1 MALVWVFNGSGG
13 KFPSAVFSSVVTAEP
28 WIAKHS
34 LTGVLTQY
42 SIDTPSEFTQAVA
55 SAQLDYQAG
64 VSAQTIGEIRDA
76 SGIVAAV
83 WIFNEGR
90 TPLPSAMFADE
101 EIATQWIKQHGR
113 YGVLTQYPVDIAV
126 YEWVIERG
134 YFDPTR
140 SKYRQDPGT
149 FSSGYQK
156 HLHFHEDD

>member
-1 MALVWVFNGSGG
+1 MTLVWVFNGNGG
-13 KFPSAVFSSVVTAEP
+13 NFPSAVFSSVKVAEP

-42 SIDTPSEFTQAVA
+42 SVDTPSADMHAVA
-55 SAQLDYQAG
+55 LAQLDYQAG
-64 VSAQTIGEIRDA
+64 VSAQAVGEIRDA
-76 SGIVAAV
+76 SVGVAAV

-90 TPLPSAMFADE
+90 TPLPSAIFADE
-101 EIATQWIKQHGR
+101 EIATLWIKRHAR
-113 YGVLTQYPVDIAV
+113 FGVLTQYPVDIAV

-140 SKYRQDPGT
+140 SKYRQDPGA